1 MISHQ
6 PGNDFFEYWDSLGF
20 FGNIQVILPIEF
32 MLLFEIARALFTER
46 ASADALNAIE
56 EISSDNTVF
65 IPDREKSIFV
75 NRMEKHVPLGN
86 NMEIEPIRK
95 MTDLKKAL
103 PRELAHDDE
112 VFNAKLFTRTLM
124 VRRFYESETDTYK
137 PVSTIKN
144 ESGREANKFE
154 QIFYILLDTSRSM
167 DMHMRSFYSKCIVAE
182 FLRRKKDT
190 GAKLFFRTFDSKVG
204 KLYRIEKREDFPFL
218 IEHVL
223 LSTTGGVSTN
233 LQKAVFQAVDDI
245 RFSKDMLNSEILV
258 VTDGV
263 STIDPDEMAD
273 KLGDIKLHVL
283 KVGEEMPEPDF
294 YEMKLALAAENID
307 FDPSSINFK
316 VIKEHLSEN
325 AGDNSAKSK
334 SYQKVLRIMMDQSE
348 KMVGD
353 LRRISRKYIQFGY
366 INSDRL
372 FDISYENIENIFHLI
387 KQLESAK
394 IKYMDID
401 GKTKIFRQVFFLGQ
415 YVKMLLQ
422 NSDKN
427 SAELKSFL
435 RRIEMIKS
443 KFMEDRELFLFIV
456 RAGNYHEDKKKL
468 KIDRKEA
475 RKLMKN
481 MKLENKKLS
490 LKEMRKA
497 QLTFTFESGE
507 EGSGGKLFLLLLIKL
522 YEAAGRALA
531 YPFNRFRKTKDKEDD
546 GDENKK
552 EDE

>member
-6 PGNDFFEYWDSLGF
+6 AGNDFFEYWDSLGF
-20 FGNIQVILPIEF
+20 FGNIQIILPTEF
-32 MLLFEIARALFTER
+32 MLLFEIARALFSER
-46 ASADALNAIE
+46 GSADALNAIE

-86 NMEIEPIRK
+86 KMEIEPFKK
-95 MTDLKKAL
+95 MTDLKRAL
-103 PRELAHDDE
+103 PRELAQDDD

-124 VRRFYESETDTYK
+124 VQRFYESETDSYK

-167 DMHMRSFYSKCIVAE
+167 DMQMRSFYSKCIVAE

-263 STIDPDEMAD
+263 SSIDPDEMAD

-294 YEMKLALAAENID
+294 YDMKLALAAENIE

-316 VIKEHLSEN
+316 LIKEHLREN
-325 AGDNSAKSK
+325 AGDSGTKSK

-353 LRRISRKYIQFGY
+353 LRRISRKYIQVGD
-366 INSDRL
+366 IKSDRL
-372 FDISYENIENIFHLI
+372 FDLSYENMESIFHLI

-394 IKYMDID
+394 IKHMDID
-401 GKTKIFRQVFFLGQ
+401 GKTKVYRQVFFLGQ

-427 SAELKSFL
+427 NVELKGCL

-468 KIDRKEA
+468 KLDRKEA

-490 LKEMRKA
+490 LKEMKKA

-507 EGSGGKLFLLLLIKL
+507 EGSGGKIFLLLLIKL
-522 YEAAGRALA
+522 YEAAVRFLA
-531 YPFNRFRKTKDKEDD
+531 SPFTRFRKTEDHD
-546 GDENKK
+546 NGDENKK